1 MFFQDV
7 LSNIRCNIFLVKD
20 IRMNVLILGSAGN
33 IGPPGVIPGLE
44 PYHTLRLADI
54 KPHPPEIAARH
65 ETMIVDISSPNEV
78 MRAAEGM
85 EAIVNL
91 TVVRGHPVH
100 SFDVNI
106 RGAYNV
112 IRAAV
117 EHGIKR
123 IVHTGPQGVMTH
135 YYDDYSI
142 PSDTPLRYGVDLYG
156 LTKLVS
162 FEICRTFAEAHDLE
176 VVCLLFC
183 WFLDPD
189 DSRIPVGQDTHS
201 FAVSW
206 ADTGQIFHKALIAPA
221 LPSPFEIFNITS
233 NVPHNRYSI
242 EKARRILDYQPKD
255 DLARL
260 WKRKL

>member
-1 MFFQDV
+1 MKV
-7 LSNIRCNIFLVKD
+7 LV
-20 IRMNVLILGSAGN
+20 LGSAGN

-44 PYHTLRLADI
+44 PYHTLRLADV

-65 ETMIVDISSPNEV
+65 ETMIIDIASPAEV
-78 MRAAEGM
+78 ERAAEGM

-112 IRAAV
+112 MQTAV
-117 EHGIKR
+117 KHGIRR
-123 IVHTGPQGVMTH
+123 IVHSGPQGIMGQ
-135 YYDDYSI
+135 YYDEFNI
-142 PSDTPLRYGVDLYG
+142 ASDAPLRLGTGLYG
-156 LTKLVS
+156 ITKLVS
-162 FEICRTFAEAHDLE
+162 FEICRIFAEAHDLE

-183 WFLDPD
+183 WFLDPE
-189 DSRIPVGQDTHS
+189 DSRIPAGQDTHS

-206 ADTGQIFHKALIAPA
+206 ADTGQVFHKALIAPT
-221 LPSPFEIFNITS
+221 LPSHFEIFNVTS
-233 NVPHNRYSI
+233 NVPHTRYSI
-242 EKARRILDYQPKD
+242 EKARRLLGYQPKD

-260 WKRKL
+260 WKRRPVG